1 MDGKQEGVVPEI
13 CFGLDRTTDEE
24 SLAAFLRLFNKKD
37 LTSVLIPRMTDA
49 EIMRVVD
56 LLTDI
61 MHKHLQE
68 KEYHELFLG
77 DQRHSDRVSR
87 L

>member
-61 MHKHLQE
+61 MHNHLQE
-68 KEYHELFLG
+68 EEYHELFLG
-77 DQRHSDRVSR
+77 DQRHSDHVSQS
-87 L
+87 

>member
-1 MDGKQEGVVPEI
+1 MEEKQAGVAPGI
-13 CFGLDRTTDEE
+13 CFGLNRTTDEE

-37 LTSVLIPRMTDA
+37 LTSILIPRMTDA

-61 MHKHLQE
+61 MHNHLQE
-68 KEYHELFLG
+68 EEYHELFLG
-77 DQRHSDRVSR
+77 DKRHSDRVSR

>member
-1 MDGKQEGVVPEI
+1 MGGEQAGIAPEI
-13 CFGLDRTTDEE
+13 CFGLNRTTDEE

-37 LTSVLIPRMTDA
+37 LASVLIPRMTDE

-61 MHKHLQE
+61 MHNHLQK

-77 DQRHSDRVSR
+77 DKRHSDRVSR

>member
-1 MDGKQEGVVPEI
+1 MGGGQEEGAYEI
-13 CFGLDRTTDEE
+13 CFGLNRTTDEE
-24 SLAAFLRLFNKKD
+24 SLAAFLRIFSKKY
-37 LTSVLIPRMTDA
+37 LTSVLIPRMTDD

-61 MHKHLQE
+61 MHNHLQE

-77 DQRHSDRVSR
+77 PVRK
-87 L
+87 